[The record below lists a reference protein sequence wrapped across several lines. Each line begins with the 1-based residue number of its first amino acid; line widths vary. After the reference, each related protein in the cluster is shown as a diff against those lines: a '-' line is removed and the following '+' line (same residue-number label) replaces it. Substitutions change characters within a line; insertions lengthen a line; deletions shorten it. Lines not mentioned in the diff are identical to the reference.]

1 LHEFGDADLQYLNE
15 CPHDAGGYFVINGSE
30 KVIIAQEKMAAN
42 TVYVFE
48 KKDPKYLFVGEIRSV
63 LEHTNR
69 PASTLLIKMLRSSN
83 QGRATGQVMQA
94 TVPYIKQD
102 IPVIVL
108 FRALG
113 CVHCCCNM
121 PCCGPLLLGV
131 SVIVDGCSSGH
142 SVLLHIGGG
151 T

>member
-1 LHEFGDADLQYLNE
+1 M
-15 CPHDAGGYFVINGSE
+15 INGSE
-30 KVIIAQEKMAAN
+30 KVIIAQEKMASN

-63 LEHTNR
+63 LEHSNR
-69 PASTLLIKMLRSSN
+69 PASTLLIKMLRSN
-83 QGRATGQVMQA
+83 QGKATGQVMQA

-113 CVHCCCNM
+113 YVAPPHPRTLSQPHCA
-121 PCCGPLLLGV
+121 PAHQ
-131 SVIVDGCSSGH
+131 STD
-142 SVLLHIGGG
+142 
-151 T
+151 